1 MASSRVSSILS
12 MFIHPLKKPLAMEG
26 LGLIKSYVK
35 LVRDTLRAKRKPPCG
50 WQTDDVS
57 LPSETICAKFA
68 YTTSC
73 MSSPE
78 ADLAKRTK
86 IKPACAGLEESQNR
100 LRRLHHCILQFDQKD
115 FQHGSA

>member
-12 MFIHPLKKPLAMEG
+12 MFIHPLKKPLALEG

-57 LPSETICAKFA
+57 LSSEAICAKFA
-68 YTTSC
+68 HTTSC